1 MEMEMEGNCPLFLS
15 LALAKRGGGMSE
27 HILVIGATLLDTK
40 GKPTAGLEPGT
51 SNPAYIRTT
60 RGGTARNVAENLGR
74 LGADVYLLTAVGKD
88 LTGEQLIA
96 QTADAGVDVAHVL
109 TIDGENTGVYMA
121 LLEEDGSLSVA
132 LDDVQVMM
140 NITPAYLREKEALF
154 REAAMIMMDGSLM
167 HDTMATIVELAQ
179 KYHVPLCADPSSGRL
194 AYKLRPFLSH
204 LHLVVPNE
212 VEAAE
217 LCEVDFGGHDPDTS
231 LDLARLLVKMGVD
244 NVVITLSDFGLDYA
258 TSDET
263 GYIAANYSEMVDST
277 GTGDSVTAAIIFGM
291 VNDLPPVQCI
301 RLGAAAASLT
311 LQTSET
317 VVPDLSLDMLYDHL
331 IV

>member
-1 MEMEMEGNCPLFLS
+1 MG
-15 LALAKRGGGMSE
+15 E

-40 GKPTAGLEPGT
+40 GKPMAGLEPGT

-74 LGADVYLLTAVGKD
+74 LGAEVYLISAVGKD
-88 LTGEQLIA
+88 LTGEQLVA
-96 QTADAGVDVAHVL
+96 QTADADVNVDHVL
-109 TIDGENTGVYMA
+109 TIAGENTGTYMA
-121 LLEEDGSLSVA
+121 LLEDDGSLSVA
-132 LDDVQVMM
+132 LDDVRVMEH
-140 NITPAYLREKEALF
+140 ITPEYLLQNEALF
-154 REAAMIMMDGSLM
+154 EGAAMIMMDGSLL
-167 HDTMATIVELAQ
+167 HDSMQTVVDLAQ
-179 KYHVPLCADPSSGRL
+179 KYQVPLCADPSSGRL
-194 AYKLRPFLSH
+194 AYKLRPFLPY

-212 VEAAE
+212 AEAAE
-217 LCEVDFGGHDPDTS
+217 LCEVDFAGHDPDIS

-263 GYIAANYSEMVDST
+263 GYIESNYNEMVDST
-277 GTGDSVTAAIIFGM
+277 GTGDSVTAAIIFGL

-311 LQTSET
+311 LQTGET

>member
-1 MEMEMEGNCPLFLS
+1 MG
-15 LALAKRGGGMSE
+15 E

-40 GKPTAGLEPGT
+40 GKPMAGLEPGT

-74 LGADVYLLTAVGKD
+74 LGAEVYLISAVGKD
-88 LTGEQLIA
+88 LTGEQLVA
-96 QTADAGVDVAHVL
+96 QTADAGVNVDHVL
-109 TIDGENTGVYMA
+109 TIDGENTGTYMA
-121 LLEEDGSLSVA
+121 LLEDDGSLSVA

-140 NITPAYLREKEALF
+140 NITPAYLHEREDLF
-154 REAAMIMMDGSLM
+154 RDAAMIMMDGSLM
-167 HDTMATIVELAQ
+167 HDSMAVIAEFAQ
-179 KYHVPLCADPSSGRL
+179 KYQVPLCADPSSGRL
-194 AYKLRPFLSH
+194 AYKLRPFLPH

-217 LCEVDFGGHDPDTS
+217 LCEVDFGGHDPDIS

-263 GYIAANYSEMVDST
+263 GYIEANYNEMVDST
-277 GTGDSVTAAIIFGM
+277 GTGDSVTAAIIFGL